1 MGKGRFLFCA
11 PLLLGSCDLLW
22 NPFQGPNPDYCE
34 PGSPGCSTPG
44 DDGGATDGPD
54 LAADPSGDGGTD
66 AGPSPD
72 LSCNPG
78 PASPWVADT
87 SPPGSTTIALSGVAS
102 SGAGDLWVV
111 GPPGYAAHR
120 AGAWNTITL
129 QASITTL
136 GRMVYS
142 PKQSQA
148 MAVAGSTSGGN
159 IVYLNKTTAPT
170 PDLVTVAPQMVSGLW
185 VSAAPEST
193 PYFIGSAGT
202 LQSFANGIM
211 WTDAGSTPPPRIS
224 AFTGF
229 GMGATTTLWA
239 ASATDN
245 LITAYSQ
252 STNSWRTLT
261 SGTSAFTGIFVTVA
275 GGVSLVGRNGVIMSA
290 PAAVPPVGPLSPMTS
305 PVTTNLSDVSGT
317 ADGKHLFAVG
327 AGGAVLH
334 WESVCRRWIA
344 EQSPTTQGLN
354 SLFVSD
360 AENTVWAVGNNGT
373 LLHRAIP

>member
-1 MGKGRFLFCA
+1 MGKVRFLFCA
-11 PLLLGSCDLLW
+11 PLFLGACDLLW
-22 NPFQGPNPDYCE
+22 NPFQGPNPNYCE
-34 PGSPGCSTPG
+34 PGSPGCSATGG
-44 DDGGATDGPD
+44 DGATGGAD
-54 LAADPSGDGGTD
+54 LAADPSDGSD

-87 SPPGSTTIALSGVAS
+87 SPPGSAAIALSGVAS

-111 GPPGYAAHR
+111 GPSSYAAHR
-120 AGAWNTITL
+120 VGTTWNTITL
-129 QASITTL
+129 AATITTV
-136 GRMVYS
+136 GRLVYA
-142 PKQSQA
+142 PKQAQA
-148 MAVAGSTSGGN
+148 MAVAGSAAGGN

-170 PDLVTVAPQMVSGLW
+170 PDLVTVAPQTVNGLW

-193 PYFIGSAGT
+193 PYFIGSAGS
-202 LQSFANGIM
+202 LQSFANGIT

-229 GMGATTTLWA
+229 GLGATTTLWA

-245 LITAYSQ
+245 LVTAYSQ
-252 STNSWRTLT
+252 STNSWRTLS

-290 PAAVPPVGPLSPMTS
+290 PAAVPPVGPLTPATS
-305 PVTTNLSDVSGT
+305 PVTSNLADVSGT

-327 AGGAVLH
+327 AGGTVLH

-344 EQSPTTQGLN
+344 EPSPTTQGLN

-360 AENTVWAVGNNGT
+360 AESTVWAVGNFGT
-373 LLHRAIP
+373 LIHRVIP